1 LPAVF
6 VKPEKA
12 AGDAPCGLDEGTKV
26 EPECFWITLGL
37 VPGLEKMFVEEL
49 CLSEPPLGSLDHIA
63 SALEGPPP
71 NNLSFDGHHCDS
83 L

>member
-1 LPAVF
+1 MLR
-6 VKPEKA
+6 
-12 AGDAPCGLDEGTKV
+12 
-26 EPECFWITLGL
+26 ITLGL
-37 VPGLEKMFVEEL
+37 VPGLEKMFVEEP